1 MVLPS
6 YGFKREARL
15 LKTDEFS
22 SVFNFRKRISGRY
35 LVLHY
40 QYTDLAHARLGLV
53 VGKKVAK
60 RAVDRNYMKRVLRE
74 QFRLSQAL
82 LPGLDL
88 VARPQLRF
96 SHAQFAEIEQEFA
109 GLVKKLG
116 DKLHAELQRKLAS
129 GDISPDLVNSD
140 SLNVAAAP

>member
-6 YGFKREARL
+6 YAFKREARL

-40 QYTDLAHARLGLV
+40 QYTELAHARLGLV
-53 VGKKVAK
+53 VGKKIAK

-74 QFRLSQAL
+74 QFRLRQAQ

-88 VARPQLRF
+88 VARPQQRF
-96 SHAQFAEIEQEFA
+96 STAQFAEVEQEFA
-109 GLVKKLG
+109 NLVQRLNVKAQE
-116 DKLHAELQRKLAS
+116 HLQRRHAS
-129 GDISPDLVNSD
+129 HAQQP
-140 SLNVAAAP
+140 

>member
-6 YGFKREARL
+6 YAFKRQAKL

-22 SVFNFRKRISGRY
+22 SVFNFRKRVSGRY

-40 QYTDLAHARLGLV
+40 RYNDLDYARLGLV
-53 VGKKVAK
+53 VGKKVAR

-74 QFRLSQAL
+74 LFRFSQHQ

-88 VARPQLRF
+88 VARPQLLF
-96 SHAQFAEIEQEFA
+96 SQAQFAELEQEFA
-109 GLVKKLG
+109 ELNAK
-116 DKLHAELQRKLAS
+116 LQRKIAS
-129 GDISPDLVNSD
+129 QQEAV
-140 SLNVAAAP
+140 